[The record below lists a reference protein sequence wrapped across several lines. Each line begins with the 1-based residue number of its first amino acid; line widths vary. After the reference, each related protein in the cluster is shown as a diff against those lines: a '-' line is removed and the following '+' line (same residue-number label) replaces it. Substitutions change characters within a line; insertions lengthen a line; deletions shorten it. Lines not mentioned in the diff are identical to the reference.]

1 MCGLKLAEVTAGK
14 EQQIFKTNA
23 FIVLWD
29 LLRSAVHWIH
39 YIGVCILF
47 VLMYWPGCKTWL
59 KTAVC
64 FKICEWGVFLPKI
77 VCFLLLL
84 NFRYFHDTLLCLA
97 PFDISGFY

>member
-1 MCGLKLAEVTAGK
+1 MCGLKLAQVTTGK

-29 LLRSAVHWIH
+29 LLR
-39 YIGVCILF
+39 VCILF

-59 KTAVC
+59 KTAVYL
-64 FKICEWGVFLPKI
+64 KICEWGVFLPKI

-84 NFRYFHDTLLCLA
+84 NFRYFHGTLLCLT